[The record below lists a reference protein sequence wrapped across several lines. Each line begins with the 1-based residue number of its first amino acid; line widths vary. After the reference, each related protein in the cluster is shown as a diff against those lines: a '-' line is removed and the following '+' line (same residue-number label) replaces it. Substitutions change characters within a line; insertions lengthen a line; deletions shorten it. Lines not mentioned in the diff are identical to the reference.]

1 MERESRRL
9 TDGSVFYVVDG
20 KLRFN
25 QGYLQR
31 QCAISSLRIC
41 ETLPPLDELQRFK
54 QASSLGFLCARLIL
68 PPLKPLGSDHQTTYP
83 LGIKRSFDRES
94 LQFDACLRVHRQHRA
109 RGMRTP
115 RPATCQH

>member
-1 MERESRRL
+1 MISRAFNPGEAKEGGATVERESRRL

-54 QASSLGFLCARLIL
+54 QACTLCQISDTL
-68 PPLKPLGSDHQTTYP
+68 PCFANS
-83 LGIKRSFDRES
+83 
-94 LQFDACLRVHRQHRA
+94 
-109 RGMRTP
+109 
-115 RPATCQH
+115 

>member
-1 MERESRRL
+1 
-9 TDGSVFYVVDG
+9 VFYVVDG

-54 QASSLGFLCARLIL
+54 QACGLSCAHLIL
-68 PPLKPLGSDHQTTYP
+68 PPETPVDVDHQGNLP
-83 LGIKRSFDRES
+83 S
-94 LQFDACLRVHRQHRA
+94 RQ
-109 RGMRTP
+109 
-115 RPATCQH
+115 RP

>member
-1 MERESRRL
+1 MCITYMCFQSCCWCDSVASGKTWVIVLSYNRVRERCRPFNPGEAKEAGATVERESRRL

-54 QASSLGFLCARLIL
+54 QASPFC
-68 PPLKPLGSDHQTTYP
+68 
-83 LGIKRSFDRES
+83 F
-94 LQFDACLRVHRQHRA
+94 
-109 RGMRTP
+109 
-115 RPATCQH
+115 